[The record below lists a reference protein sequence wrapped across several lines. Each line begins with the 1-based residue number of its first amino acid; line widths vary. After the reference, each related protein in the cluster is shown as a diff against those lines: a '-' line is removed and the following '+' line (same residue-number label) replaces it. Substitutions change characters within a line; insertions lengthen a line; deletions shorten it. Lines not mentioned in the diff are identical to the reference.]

1 MNANNCVQCGKTL
14 ASPQSLWNHR
24 QHCKDRT
31 TKDNLHKTSGKS
43 LIIEPRIGATP
54 VHKEKFI
61 ADIINNVRAKD
72 QGSTSILPKERKS
85 KMNSVLPKVLS
96 DLPLRSDSEPDADSE
111 CDSEE
116 SVAEVSNDI
125 EFMPDNPEEL
135 KGAIWN
141 LYQKVHN
148 NTKNY
153 NKLVLMLDELQ
164 RMKCLTEKECN
175 GVKVHLQEKIGIA

>member
-31 TKDNLHKTSGKS
+31 TKDNLHKTSGKG
-43 LIIEPRIGATP
+43 LIIKPRIGATP

-72 QGSTSILPKERKS
+72 QGSTSILPKEQMS

-96 DLPLRSDSEPDADSE
+96 DLLLDSEPDSDSE
-111 CDSEE
+111 SDSEG

-135 KGAIWN
+135 KAAFRS

-164 RMKCLTEKECN
+164 RMKCLTEEECN

>member
-1 MNANNCVQCGKTL
+1 MNANNCVRCGKTL

-31 TKDNLHKTSGKS
+31 TKDNLHKTSGKG
-43 LIIEPRIGATP
+43 LIIKPRIGSTP

-72 QGSTSILPKERKS
+72 QGSTSILPKERMS

-96 DLPLRSDSEPDADSE
+96 DLLLDSEPDSDSE
-111 CDSEE
+111 SDSEG

-135 KGAIWN
+135 KAAFRS

-164 RMKCLTEKECN
+164 RMKCLTKEECN